1 MDINLDA
8 LKAVVYERDL
18 SWEMLI
24 AALEE
29 ALLVAYQK
37 TNERTGP

>member
-1 MDINLDA
+1 MDIDLEA
-8 LKAVVYERDL
+8 LKAVVYEKEL

-29 ALLVAYQK
+29 ALCKIVEL
-37 TNERTGP
+37 R